1 MRATTRTEHDHKH
14 SGACAEREFQSTA
27 TAARPLTVADLH
39 RDLRAEHPDFRRPA
53 VSFINSSVARYV
65 EVAWSWYAAVE
76 VLRRMPEPPD
86 AEYLSYLTESKEHHE
101 QFLAGL
107 VQTKPSSTISRTR
120 SAAYDLA

>member
-1 MRATTRTEHDHKH
+1 V
-14 SGACAEREFQSTA
+14 FQITA

-65 EVAWSWYAAVE
+65 EVAWRWYCRRGSIAAQAGAAG
-76 VLRRMPEPPD
+76 RRTPD

-101 QFLAGL
+101 QFLAELAVIDPAIADPGL
-107 VQTKPSSTISRTR
+107 DSLCISTLL
-120 SAAYDLA
+120 DD